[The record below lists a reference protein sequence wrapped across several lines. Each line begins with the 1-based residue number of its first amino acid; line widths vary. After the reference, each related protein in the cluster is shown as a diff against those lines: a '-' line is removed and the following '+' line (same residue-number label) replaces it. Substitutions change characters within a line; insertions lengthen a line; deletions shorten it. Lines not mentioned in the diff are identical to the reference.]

1 MQNNFQFPVSNWSLY
16 YVVHIVDCTCSCNN
30 NNIGNQRKNIFVNN
44 AIIDDDIIG
53 RTSTTTSTRYL
64 VDMNY
69 ELRSTVIRL
78 KFEKKSWVP
87 KKTRNETK
95 YSIDPLDWSHL
106 TQQWNCWAAGY
117 GFQNPLWRR
126 RRIISCKV
134 NHRFTLISQ
143 RKTLQPLPIFFTD
156 EGTSLF

>member
-78 KFEKKSWVP
+78 KIEKKVESRRRP
-87 KKTRNETK
+87 ETK
-95 YSIDPLDWSHL
+95 RSTVLILLIDPILPNNG
-106 TQQWNCWAAGY
+106 TAEQQ
-117 GFQNPLWRR
+117 
-126 RRIISCKV
+126 V
-134 NHRFTLISQ
+134 
-143 RKTLQPLPIFFTD
+143 TD
-156 EGTSLF
+156 SKIPSGVEDASLAVKSITDSL